1 MCQFFFSYF
10 FILNYPF
17 FFFVCKH
24 FLFCFFE
31 FFLCWLFILNTA
43 ALKIWNITDKFHIYV
58 FPLSSPFYLF
68 PSKSNCRHN
77 FNVNSSK
84 ASTLLLMIYFSLLKN
99 VGLVPVF
106 HSSRLI
112 NKCQNYKCVHFYS
125 ISKRN
130 CCYVHPHTFPRLW
143 RRHLPMF
150 WGGRNSHTRQE
161 LSSIKT
167 WEESQKKWEKAL
179 E

>member
-1 MCQFFFSYF
+1 MCQNYFSYF
-10 FILNYPF
+10 FILNYSF
-17 FFFVCKH
+17 LVCKH
-24 FLFCFFE
+24 FLFILLFWIFF
-31 FFLCWLFILNTA
+31 FVGYLNTA

-68 PSKSNCRHN
+68 PSKSHCRHN

-84 ASTLLLMIYFSLLKN
+84 TSTLLLMIYFPLLKK

-106 HSSRLI
+106 HSSRII

-130 CCYVHPHTFPRLW
+130 CCYVHLHMFPLLW

-150 WGGRNSHTRQE
+150 QGGRNSHTRQE
-161 LSSIKT
+161 LSSRKT
-167 WEESQKKWEKAL
+167 
-179 E
+179 